1 MKSSIKYIKYFL
13 LFYFAIR
20 LVGITNPPLET
31 NHNWRQ
37 VTGLMVSRNF
47 LEVDPN
53 ILYPR
58 VDETN
63 GGTGIIGMEFPT
75 LNYACYVVSEG
86 LGYKHWYG
94 RLINLIISTL
104 GIFFF
109 FKTLV
114 LAGIKDR
121 TALAST
127 IVLASSIWFTFS
139 RKMMPDTYCIS
150 IMFMGIYMGLRYL
163 QYSKPR
169 DLVAYVAI
177 TTLAVL
183 SKIPA
188 GIYFIILIPFL
199 IAKENSKTNRMKL
212 ATATFIPV
220 VSTFVWYFKWNP
232 YLSSEYGSW
241 YNSGKSLSK
250 GLSELTSNIPNVLDN
265 FYFDSFHSYI
275 FIAIFIVGLVMSFIK
290 NEKKIYIPFLL
301 VASMFAV
308 YMMKSGHYFYNH
320 NYYIIPFVPVMA
332 LVAGFALGQIKK
344 QQIFIALLAIGSVE
358 AIANQQHD
366 FFIKESQ
373 EYKMTLEQILD
384 DFSSR
389 DDLIAVNGNGNPQL
403 IYLSHRKG
411 WNFSNEQLSNSEFI
425 ESVAEKGCKY
435 FVIDKTSFEG
445 ESYLPH
451 TMIYEDDNFIIYSN

>member
-1 MKSSIKYIKYFL
+1 
-13 LFYFAIR
+13 
-20 LVGITNPPLET
+20 
-31 NHNWRQ
+31 
-37 VTGLMVSRNF
+37 
-47 LEVDPN
+47 
-53 ILYPR
+53 
-58 VDETN
+58 
-63 GGTGIIGMEFPT
+63 
-75 LNYACYVVSEG
+75 
-86 LGYKHWYG
+86 
-94 RLINLIISTL
+94 
-104 GIFFF
+104 
-109 FKTLV
+109 
-114 LAGIKDR
+114 
-121 TALAST
+121 
-127 IVLASSIWFTFS
+127 
-139 RKMMPDTYCIS
+139 
-150 IMFMGIYMGLRYL
+150 
-163 QYSKPR
+163 
-169 DLVAYVAI
+169 
-177 TTLAVL
+177 
-183 SKIPA
+183 
-188 GIYFIILIPFL
+188 
-199 IAKENSKTNRMKL
+199 
-212 ATATFIPV
+212 
-220 VSTFVWYFKWNP
+220 
-232 YLSSEYGSW
+232 
-241 YNSGKSLSK
+241 
-250 GLSELTSNIPNVLDN
+250 
-265 FYFDSFHSYI
+265 
-275 FIAIFIVGLVMSFIK
+275 
-290 NEKKIYIPFLL
+290 
-301 VASMFAV
+301 MFAV